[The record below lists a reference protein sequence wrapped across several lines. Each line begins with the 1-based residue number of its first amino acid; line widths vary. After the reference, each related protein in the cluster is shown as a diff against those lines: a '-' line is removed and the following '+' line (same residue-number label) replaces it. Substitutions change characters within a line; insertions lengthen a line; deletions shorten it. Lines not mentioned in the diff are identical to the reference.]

1 MSMIKRYEHPERNL
15 MSRQYGG
22 LFGDLFSDLFDN
34 ALGYAVS
41 EGWPKVDIEET
52 DDAYLIKAELP
63 GMSKE
68 QVNIEIRNNVLSIS
82 GEKKETR
89 EEKSKNVHRRE
100 SYVGGFCRNFSLP
113 DQVATEKVDAE
124 FRDGILR
131 LTIPKSEEKKPR
143 RITIR

>member
-1 MSMIKRYEHPERNL
+1 MSMIKRYEHPERSL
-15 MSRQYGG
+15 ASRQYGG

-52 DDAYLIKAELP
+52 DEAYLIKAELP
-63 GMSKE
+63 GMSKD
-68 QVNIEIRNNVLSIS
+68 QVNIEIRNNVLSLS

-100 SYVGGFCRNFSLP
+100 SYIGSFCRNFSLP

-124 FRDGILR
+124 FKDGILR